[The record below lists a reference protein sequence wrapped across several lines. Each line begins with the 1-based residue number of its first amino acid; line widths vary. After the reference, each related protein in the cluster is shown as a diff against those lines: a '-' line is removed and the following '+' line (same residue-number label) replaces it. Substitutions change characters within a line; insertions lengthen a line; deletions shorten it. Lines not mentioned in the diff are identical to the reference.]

1 MKNTLLIKALA
12 VVFSIMLVSSGWGFQ
27 TNVDSTI
34 QGELTIEGN
43 LKIDSV
49 SDSPGIITSSEGLE
63 VSDSKLPTAAAVID
77 YTSYNYE
84 YYSIETPVQ
93 VDASDGITE
102 VIPSTSI
109 TRKRA
114 DSVIKITV
122 SGDVDGRNAAN
133 GTEAFAWGH
142 LLIQK
147 NTGSWTTLP
156 KCAITVS
163 ANYNNVPFSFQCIDQ
178 TSTDPAGQAVEYR
191 LAADVKSNQL
201 EFSQM
206 ISSGG
211 ENDNNADVSTRIIIE
226 EL

>member
-1 MKNTLLIKALA
+1 MKNTLLIKALT

-49 SDSPGIITSSEGLE
+49 SNSPGIITSGEGLE

-77 YTSYNYE
+77 YTSYNYA
-84 YYSIETPVQ
+84 YFSIDSPVQ
-93 VDASDGITE
+93 AAAGGITE

-109 TRKRA
+109 TRNRA

-122 SGDVDGRNAAN
+122 SGDVDGRDAVN
-133 GTEAFAWGH
+133 GTEDFAWGH

-156 KCAITVS
+156 NCAITVS
-163 ANYNNVPFSFQCIDQ
+163 ANYNNVPFNYQCIDQ
-178 TSTDPAGQAVEYR
+178 TSTDSAGQAVEYR
-191 LAADVKSNQL
+191 LAVDVKDNQL

-206 ISSGG
+206 ISSGSAS
-211 ENDNNADVSTRIIIE
+211 DNNADVSTRIIIE

>member
-1 MKNTLLIKALA
+1 MKNTLLIKALT

-77 YTSYNYE
+77 YTSYNYA
-84 YYSIETPVQ
+84 YFSIDSPVL
-93 VDASDGITE
+93 AAAGGITE

-109 TRKRA
+109 TRNRA

-122 SGDVDGRNAAN
+122 SGDVDGRNAVN

-147 NTGSWTTLP
+147 NTGSWTTQP
-156 KCAITVS
+156 NCALTVS
-163 ANYNNVPFSFQCIDQ
+163 ANYNNVPFSFQCIDE
-178 TSTDPAGQAVEYR
+178 TSTDSAGASVEYR
-191 LAADVKSNQL
+191 LAVEVKSNQL

-206 ISSGG
+206 ISSGD